1 MAESMFL
8 TNRKTCEILRVPK
21 NSHPTIL
28 THMLTK
34 LTKLAAFGLFAGSAS
49 SASAAIVSFIDEDIP
64 IPTTFQGVSLD
75 LENNLWETDIDGIV
89 GGDVNFLFG
98 GDWITN
104 DADQSGTA
112 ASWQP
117 VRDGTENSNTITN
130 LGLGAVVG
138 PASDYSTGYGGSTD
152 QITPTQF
159 TSGEKGYIGFS
170 MEVAGT
176 SPVYGWME
184 VTLQD
189 DNTPGVIHSWAYED
203 NGSPLRAGRL
213 VAIPEPSH
221 SMLLAL
227 GLLVTALR
235 RRR

>member
-1 MAESMFL
+1 MPMKL
-8 TNRKTCEILRVPK
+8 P
-21 NSHPTIL
+21 
-28 THMLTK
+28 MLT
-34 LTKLAAFGLFAGSAS
+34 AFALFAGSAS
-49 SASAAIVSFIDEDIP
+49 SASAAILSFIDEDIA
-64 IPTTFQGVSLD
+64 IPTNFIGVSVN
-75 LENNLWETDIDGIV
+75 LETGAFNVIDEDGLAEA
-89 GGDVNFLFG
+89 DVNFLFG
-98 GDWITN
+98 GEWITN
-104 DADQSGTA
+104 DADEAGTA
-112 ASWQP
+112 PSWQP
-117 VRDGTENSNTITN
+117 VRDGTENSSTIVN

-203 NGSPLRAGRL
+203 NGSSLAVGSL
-213 VAIPEPSH
+213 IPEPSH
-221 SMLLAL
+221 SMLIAL

>member
-1 MAESMFL
+1 MKL
-8 TNRKTCEILRVPK
+8 P
-21 NSHPTIL
+21 
-28 THMLTK
+28 MLT
-34 LTKLAAFGLFAGSAS
+34 AFALFAGSAS
-49 SASAAIVSFIDEDIP
+49 SASAAILSFIDEDIA
-64 IPTTFQGVSLD
+64 IPTNFIGVSVN
-75 LENNLWETDIDGIV
+75 LETGAFNAIDE
-89 GGDVNFLFG
+89 GGLPEADVNFIFG
-98 GDWITN
+98 GEWITN
-104 DADQSGTA
+104 DADQAGTA
-112 ASWQP
+112 PSWQP
-117 VRDGTENSNTITN
+117 VRDGTENSSTIVN

-203 NGSPLRAGRL
+203 NGSSFAVGSL
-213 VAIPEPSH
+213 IPEPSH
-221 SMLLAL
+221 SMLIAL

>member
-1 MAESMFL
+1 MPM
-8 TNRKTCEILRVPK
+8 K
-21 NSHPTIL
+21 
-28 THMLTK
+28 LTK
-34 LTKLAAFGLFAGSAS
+34 LTALALFAGSAS
-49 SASAAIVSFIDEDIP
+49 SASAAILSFIDEDIA
-64 IPTTFQGVSLD
+64 IPTNFIGVSVN
-75 LENNLWETDIDGIV
+75 LETGAFNNIDEDGLPEA
-89 GGDVNFLFG
+89 DVNFIFG
-98 GDWITN
+98 GEWITN
-104 DADQSGTA
+104 DADQAGTA
-112 ASWQP
+112 PSWQP
-117 VRDGTENSNTITN
+117 VRDGTENSSTIVN

-176 SPVYGWME
+176 SPAYGWME

-203 NGSPLRAGRL
+203 NGSSLAVGSL
-213 VAIPEPSH
+213 IPEPSH
-221 SMLLAL
+221 SMLIAL
-227 GLLVTALR
+227 GLVVTALR

>member
-1 MAESMFL
+1 MKL
-8 TNRKTCEILRVPK
+8 P
-21 NSHPTIL
+21 
-28 THMLTK
+28 MLT
-34 LTKLAAFGLFAGSAS
+34 AFALFAGSAS
-49 SASAAIVSFIDEDIP
+49 SASAAILSFIDEDIA
-64 IPTTFQGVSLD
+64 IPTNFIGVSVN
-75 LENNLWETDIDGIV
+75 LETGAFSVIDEDGLAEA
-89 GGDVNFLFG
+89 DVNFLFG
-98 GDWITN
+98 GEWITN
-104 DADQSGTA
+104 DADEAGTA
-112 ASWQP
+112 PSWQP
-117 VRDGTENSNTITN
+117 VRDGTENSSTIVN

-203 NGSPLRAGRL
+203 NGSSLAVGSL
-213 VAIPEPSH
+213 IPEPSH
-221 SMLLAL
+221 SMLIAL

>member
-1 MAESMFL
+1 MPMKL
-8 TNRKTCEILRVPK
+8 P
-21 NSHPTIL
+21 
-28 THMLTK
+28 MLT
-34 LTKLAAFGLFAGSAS
+34 AFALFAGSAS
-49 SASAAIVSFIDEDIP
+49 SASAAILSFIDEDIA
-64 IPTTFQGVSLD
+64 IPTNFIGVSVN
-75 LENNLWETDIDGIV
+75 LETGAFNAIDEDGLPEA
-89 GGDVNFLFG
+89 DVNFIFG
-98 GDWITN
+98 GEWITN
-104 DADQSGTA
+104 DADQAGTA
-112 ASWQP
+112 PSWQP
-117 VRDGTENSNTITN
+117 VRDGTENSSTIVN

-176 SPVYGWME
+176 SPAYGWME

-203 NGSPLRAGRL
+203 NGSSLAVGSL
-213 VAIPEPSH
+213 IPEPSH
-221 SMLLAL
+221 SMLIAL
-227 GLLVTALR
+227 GLVVTALR

>member
-1 MAESMFL
+1 M
-8 TNRKTCEILRVPK
+8 K
-21 NSHPTIL
+21 
-28 THMLTK
+28 LTK
-34 LTKLAAFGLFAGSAS
+34 LTALALFAGSAS
-49 SASAAIVSFIDEDIP
+49 SASAAILSFIDEDIA
-64 IPTTFQGVSLD
+64 IPTNFIGVSVN
-75 LENNLWETDIDGIV
+75 LETGAFNAIDEDGLPEA
-89 GGDVNFLFG
+89 DVNFIFG
-98 GDWITN
+98 GEWITN
-104 DADQSGTA
+104 DADQAGTA
-112 ASWQP
+112 PSWQP
-117 VRDGTENSNTITN
+117 VRDGTENSSTIVN

-176 SPVYGWME
+176 SPAYGWME

-203 NGSPLRAGRL
+203 NGSSLAVGSL
-213 VAIPEPSH
+213 IPEPSH
-221 SMLLAL
+221 SMLIAL
-227 GLLVTALR
+227 GLVVTALR

>member
-1 MAESMFL
+1 MPMKL
-8 TNRKTCEILRVPK
+8 PK
-21 NSHPTIL
+21 LI
-28 THMLTK
+28 
-34 LTKLAAFGLFAGSAS
+34 AFALFAGSAS
-49 SASAAIVSFIDEDIP
+49 SASAAILSFIDEDIA
-64 IPTTFQGVSLD
+64 IPTNFIGVSVN
-75 LENNLWETDIDGIV
+75 LETGAFNAIDEDGLP

-98 GDWITN
+98 GEWITN
-104 DADQSGTA
+104 DADQAGTA
-112 ASWQP
+112 PSWQP
-117 VRDGTENSNTITN
+117 VRDGTENSNTIVN

-138 PASDYSTGYGGSTD
+138 PDSDYSAGYGGSTD
-152 QITPTQF
+152 QIAPSQF

-170 MEVAGT
+170 MEVSGT

-203 NGSPLRAGRL
+203 NGSPLRAGSL

-221 SMLLAL
+221 SMLIAL
-227 GLLVTALR
+227 GLLVTVLR

>member
-1 MAESMFL
+1 MPMKL
-8 TNRKTCEILRVPK
+8 P
-21 NSHPTIL
+21 
-28 THMLTK
+28 MLT
-34 LTKLAAFGLFAGSAS
+34 AFALFAGSAS
-49 SASAAIVSFIDEDIP
+49 SASAAILSFIDEDIA
-64 IPTTFQGVSLD
+64 IPTNFIGVSVN
-75 LENNLWETDIDGIV
+75 LETGAFNAIDE
-89 GGDVNFLFG
+89 GGLPEADVNFIFG
-98 GDWITN
+98 GEWITN
-104 DADQSGTA
+104 DADQAGTA
-112 ASWQP
+112 PSWQP
-117 VRDGTENSNTITN
+117 VRDGTENSSTIVN

-203 NGSPLRAGRL
+203 NGSSFAVGSL
-213 VAIPEPSH
+213 IPEPSH
-221 SMLLAL
+221 SMLIAL

>member
-1 MAESMFL
+1 MPM
-8 TNRKTCEILRVPK
+8 K
-21 NSHPTIL
+21 
-28 THMLTK
+28 LTK
-34 LTKLAAFGLFAGSAS
+34 LTALALFAGSAS
-49 SASAAIVSFIDEDIP
+49 SASAAILSFIDEDIA
-64 IPTTFQGVSLD
+64 IPTNFIGVSVN
-75 LENNLWETDIDGIV
+75 LETGAFNNIDEAGLA

-117 VRDGTENSNTITN
+117 VRDATENSSTIVN

-138 PASDYSTGYGGSTD
+138 PTSDYSTGYGGSTD
-152 QITPTQF
+152 QIAPAQF

-184 VTLQD
+184 VTLQND
-189 DNTPGVIHSWAYED
+189 DSPGVIHSWAYED
-203 NGSPLRAGRL
+203 NGSSLAVGSL
-213 VAIPEPSH
+213 IPEPSH
-221 SMLLAL
+221 SMLIAL

>member
-1 MAESMFL
+1 MKL
-8 TNRKTCEILRVPK
+8 P
-21 NSHPTIL
+21 
-28 THMLTK
+28 MLT
-34 LTKLAAFGLFAGSAS
+34 AFTLFAGSAS
-49 SASAAIVSFIDEDIP
+49 SASAAILSFIDEDIA
-64 IPTTFQGVSLD
+64 IPTNFIGVSVN
-75 LENNLWETDIDGIV
+75 LETGAFNVIDEDGLAEA
-89 GGDVNFLFG
+89 DVNFLFG
-98 GDWITN
+98 GEWITN
-104 DADQSGTA
+104 DADEAGTA
-112 ASWQP
+112 PSWQP
-117 VRDGTENSNTITN
+117 VRDGTENSSTIVN

-203 NGSPLRAGRL
+203 NGSSLAVGSL
-213 VAIPEPSH
+213 IPEPSH
-221 SMLLAL
+221 SMLIAL

>member
-1 MAESMFL
+1 MKL
-8 TNRKTCEILRVPK
+8 P
-21 NSHPTIL
+21 
-28 THMLTK
+28 MLT
-34 LTKLAAFGLFAGSAS
+34 AFALFAGSAS
-49 SASAAIVSFIDEDIP
+49 SASAAILSFIDEDIA
-64 IPTTFQGVSLD
+64 IPTNFIGVSVN
-75 LENNLWETDIDGIV
+75 LETGAFNAIDEDGLPEA
-89 GGDVNFLFG
+89 DVNFIFG
-98 GDWITN
+98 GEWITN
-104 DADQSGTA
+104 DADQAGTA
-112 ASWQP
+112 PSWQP
-117 VRDGTENSNTITN
+117 VRDGTENSSTIVN

-203 NGSPLRAGRL
+203 NGSSFAVGSL
-213 VAIPEPSH
+213 IPEPSH
-221 SMLLAL
+221 SMLIAL

>member
-1 MAESMFL
+1 MPMKL
-8 TNRKTCEILRVPK
+8 P
-21 NSHPTIL
+21 
-28 THMLTK
+28 MLT
-34 LTKLAAFGLFAGSAS
+34 AFALFAGSAS
-49 SASAAIVSFIDEDIP
+49 SASAAILSFIDEDIA
-64 IPTTFQGVSLD
+64 IPTNFIGVSVN
-75 LENNLWETDIDGIV
+75 LETGAFSVIDEDGLAEA
-89 GGDVNFLFG
+89 DVNFLFG
-98 GDWITN
+98 GEWITN
-104 DADQSGTA
+104 DADEAGTA
-112 ASWQP
+112 PSWQP
-117 VRDGTENSNTITN
+117 VRDGTENSSTIVN

-203 NGSPLRAGRL
+203 NGSSLAVGSL
-213 VAIPEPSH
+213 IPEPSH
-221 SMLLAL
+221 SMLIAL

>member
-1 MAESMFL
+1 MKL
-8 TNRKTCEILRVPK
+8 P
-21 NSHPTIL
+21 
-28 THMLTK
+28 MLT
-34 LTKLAAFGLFAGSAS
+34 AFALFAGSAS
-49 SASAAIVSFIDEDIP
+49 SASAAILSFIDEDIA
-64 IPTTFQGVSLD
+64 IPTNFIGVSVN
-75 LENNLWETDIDGIV
+75 LETGAFNAIDEDGLPEA
-89 GGDVNFLFG
+89 DVNFIFG
-98 GDWITN
+98 GEWITN
-104 DADQSGTA
+104 DADQAGTA
-112 ASWQP
+112 PSWQP
-117 VRDGTENSNTITN
+117 VRDGTENSSTIVN

-176 SPVYGWME
+176 SPAYGWME

-203 NGSPLRAGRL
+203 NGSSLAVGSL
-213 VAIPEPSH
+213 IPEPSH
-221 SMLLAL
+221 SMLIAL
-227 GLLVTALR
+227 GLVVTALR

>member
-1 MAESMFL
+1 MPMKL
-8 TNRKTCEILRVPK
+8 P
-21 NSHPTIL
+21 
-28 THMLTK
+28 MLT
-34 LTKLAAFGLFAGSAS
+34 AFALFAGSAS
-49 SASAAIVSFIDEDIP
+49 SASAAILSFIDEDIA
-64 IPTTFQGVSLD
+64 IPTNFIGVSVN
-75 LENNLWETDIDGIV
+75 LETGAFNAIDEDGLP
-89 GGDVNFLFG
+89 GADVNFLFG
-98 GDWITN
+98 GEWITN
-104 DADQSGTA
+104 DADQAGTA
-112 ASWQP
+112 PSWQP
-117 VRDGTENSNTITN
+117 VRDGTENSSTIVN

-176 SPVYGWME
+176 SPAYGWME

-203 NGSPLRAGRL
+203 NGSSLAVGSL
-213 VAIPEPSH
+213 IPEPSH
-221 SMLLAL
+221 SMLIAL
-227 GLLVTALR
+227 GLVVTALR

>member
-1 MAESMFL
+1 M
-8 TNRKTCEILRVPK
+8 K
-21 NSHPTIL
+21 
-28 THMLTK
+28 LTK
-34 LTKLAAFGLFAGSAS
+34 LTALAVFAGSAS
-49 SASAAIVSFIDEDIP
+49 PASAAIISFIDEDIA
-64 IPTTFQGVSLD
+64 IPTNFIGVSVN
-75 LENNLWETDIDGIV
+75 LETAAFNNIDEDGLA

-98 GDWITN
+98 GEWITN
-104 DADQSGTA
+104 DADAAGTA
-112 ASWQP
+112 PSWQP
-117 VRDGTENSNTITN
+117 VRDATENSSTIVN

-138 PASDYSTGYGGSTD
+138 PDSDYSAGYGGSID

-159 TSGEKGYIGFS
+159 TSGERGYIGFS

-176 SPVYGWME
+176 TPVYGWME

-203 NGSPLRAGRL
+203 NGSPLRAGKL

-221 SMLLAL
+221 SMLIAL
-227 GLLVTALR
+227 GLLVTVLR

>member
-1 MAESMFL
+1 M
-8 TNRKTCEILRVPK
+8 KV
-21 NSHPTIL
+21 
-28 THMLTK
+28 TK
-34 LTKLAAFGLFAGSAS
+34 LTALVLFAGFAS
-49 SASAAIVSFIDEDIP
+49 SASAAILSFIDEDIA
-64 IPTTFQGVSLD
+64 IPTNFIGVSVN
-75 LENNLWETDIDGIV
+75 LETGASNNIDEDGLA

-98 GDWITN
+98 GEWITN
-104 DADQSGTA
+104 DADAAGTA
-112 ASWQP
+112 PSWQP
-117 VRDGTENSNTITN
+117 VRDGTENSDTIAN
-130 LGLGAVVG
+130 LGLGAIIG

-203 NGSPLRAGRL
+203 NGSPLRAGKL

-221 SMLLAL
+221 SMLIAL
-227 GLLVTALR
+227 GLVVTALR

>member
-1 MAESMFL
+1 MKL
-8 TNRKTCEILRVPK
+8 P
-21 NSHPTIL
+21 
-28 THMLTK
+28 MLT
-34 LTKLAAFGLFAGSAS
+34 AFALFAGSAS
-49 SASAAIVSFIDEDIP
+49 SASAAILSFIDEDIA
-64 IPTTFQGVSLD
+64 IPTNFIGVSVN
-75 LENNLWETDIDGIV
+75 LETGAFNDVDEV
-89 GGDVNFLFG
+89 GLAEADVNFLFG
-98 GDWITN
+98 GEWITN
-104 DADQSGTA
+104 DADAAGTA
-112 ASWQP
+112 PSWQP
-117 VRDGTENSNTITN
+117 VRDGTENSSTIVN

-138 PASDYSTGYGGSTD
+138 PTSDYSAGYGGSTD
-152 QITPTQF
+152 QIAPTQF

-203 NGSPLRAGRL
+203 NGSPLRAGKL

-221 SMLLAL
+221 SMLIAL

>member
-1 MAESMFL
+1 MPMKL
-8 TNRKTCEILRVPK
+8 P
-21 NSHPTIL
+21 
-28 THMLTK
+28 MLT
-34 LTKLAAFGLFAGSAS
+34 AFALFAGSAS
-49 SASAAIVSFIDEDIP
+49 SASAAILSFIDEDIA
-64 IPTTFQGVSLD
+64 IPTNFIGVSVN
-75 LENNLWETDIDGIV
+75 LETGAFNAIDEDGLPEA
-89 GGDVNFLFG
+89 DVNFIFG
-98 GDWITN
+98 GEWITN
-104 DADQSGTA
+104 DADQAGTA
-112 ASWQP
+112 PSWQP
-117 VRDGTENSNTITN
+117 VRDGTENSSTIVN

-203 NGSPLRAGRL
+203 NGSSFAVGSL
-213 VAIPEPSH
+213 IPEPSH
-221 SMLLAL
+221 SMLIAL